1 MGLPESGG
9 PDAGPMGRGA
19 PVREQLLVR
28 LDKNKSPPHSL
39 THFRIPSREKGT
51 YYIILHTYMYMFGF
65 FSRLFII
72 FLDVL
77 IW

>member
-39 THFRIPSREKGT
+39 THTFSNPKSIKG
-51 YYIILHTYMYMFGF
+51 YILHTYMFGF